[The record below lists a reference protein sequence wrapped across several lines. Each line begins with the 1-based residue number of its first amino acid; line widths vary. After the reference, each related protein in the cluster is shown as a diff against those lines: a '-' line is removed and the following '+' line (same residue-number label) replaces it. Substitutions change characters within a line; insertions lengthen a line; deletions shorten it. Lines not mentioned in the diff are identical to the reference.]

1 MLLLL
6 ALAFRPS
13 DSLHSCLAL
22 SAALVP
28 EHFSWGKEGVRGL
41 GGREGG
47 WVVKE
52 STAFR
57 WKAIVCLSPAR
68 FRVLTII
75 TTFTQ

>member
-13 DSLHSCLAL
+13 DSLHSRLAL

-28 EHFSWGKEGVRGL
+28 EHFSWGKEGV
-41 GGREGG
+41 GG
-47 WVVKE
+47 VKE

-68 FRVLTII
+68 FRALTII

>member
-13 DSLHSCLAL
+13 DSLHSRLAL

-28 EHFSWGKEGVRGL
+28 EHFSWGREGVRGL
-41 GGREGG
+41 GGG
-47 WVVKE
+47 VKE

-57 WKAIVCLSPAR
+57 RKAIVCLSPAR
-68 FRVLTII
+68 FPALPII
-75 TTFTQ
+75 TTITQ